1 MTIFLGFLDTLLTFI
16 YYHSVDFSA
25 LIGYISL
32 VKARPNGIHPGGSHT
47 YQLRERINN
56 QIRAKELRVL
66 DSENK
71 NLGVMSIRD
80 ALELAQNQGLDL
92 IEVAPNAVPPL
103 AKIMDFGKYQYEA
116 NKKLKKARASAKHT
130 ETKSIQIKI
139 GTGDHDLEL
148 KAKTASKWLKEGHRI
163 KVELFLA
170 GRAKYMDEKFLR
182 ERLDRVLHL
191 ITEEYKVSDSYKK
204 GPKGLT
210 TTIEKAK

>member
-1 MTIFLGFLDTLLTFI
+1 M
-16 YYHSVDFSA
+16 
-25 LIGYISL
+25 
-32 VKARPNGIHPGGSHT
+32 
-47 YQLRERINN
+47 RERINN
-56 QIRAKELRVL
+56 QIRAAELRVL

-71 NLGVMSIRD
+71 NLGVFPIKA

-92 IEVAPNAVPPL
+92 IEIGPNANPPL
-103 AKIMDFGKYQYEA
+103 AKIMDFGKYKYEVS
-116 NKKLKKARASAKHT
+116 KKLKKAKAGANRT
-130 ETKSIQIKI
+130 ETKGIQIKI

-148 KAKTASKWLKEGHRI
+148 KAKTASKWIKEGHRV

-191 ITEEYKVSDSYKK
+191 ITEEYKVSDSYKR

-210 TTIEKAK
+210 TTIEKK